1 MKVSIPIT
9 CFNCRGFLKDA
20 VKSIV
25 NQTYTNWEIVFV
37 NDASTDESL
46 NYIRKL
52 IKKFNIGDKVKII
65 TNEENK
71 GYGFS
76 LRKGIENS
84 TGELVAVVDSDDALA
99 RQDALGIMV
108 KVHTKHPKAS
118 LVYSNHWECT
128 PDLRAVRQT
137 KSRQLRDGE
146 TFLDH
151 RAKVSHLKCFKRSYY
166 DKTEGINPV
175 LKQTVDKDLVLK
187 LEEVGK
193 LIYIDKALYLY
204 RKHNRNLTRSLRKK
218 PKEYRKHVGFW
229 RKQVFEEARKRRGIK
244 K

>member
-1 MKVSIPIT
+1 MKISIPIT
-9 CFNCRGFLKDA
+9 CFNCRKFLKEA

-25 NQTYTNWEIVFV
+25 NQTYTDWEIVFV
-37 NDASTDESL
+37 NDASTDDSL
-46 NYIRKL
+46 DYIKKIIRKFK
-52 IKKFNIGDKVKII
+52 IETKIKII
-65 TNEENK
+65 KNEKNM

-76 LRKGIENS
+76 LRRGIANS
-84 TGELVAVVDSDDALA
+84 TGELVAIVDSDDALA
-99 RQDALGIMV
+99 RADALAIMV
-108 KVHTKHPKAS
+108 KAHKKHPEAS
-118 LVYSNHWECT
+118 LIYSNHWECT

-137 KSRQLRDGE
+137 RSRQLKGGE

-151 RAKVSHLKCFKRSYY
+151 KAKVSHLKCFKKSYY

-193 LIYIDKALYLY
+193 LIYVDKALYLY
-204 RKHNRNLTRSLRKK
+204 RKHNANLTRSLRSK
-218 PKEYRKHVGFW
+218 PKDYRKFVGFW
-229 RKQVFEEARKRRGIK
+229 RKQVFEEARKRRGLK

>member
-9 CFNCRGFLKDA
+9 CFNCRNFLKDA
-20 VKSIV
+20 VKSVV
-25 NQTYTNWEIVFV
+25 NQTYTDWEIIFV

-46 NYIRKL
+46 AYIKKL
-52 IKKFNIGDKVKII
+52 IKKFRIGTKSKIVE
-65 TNEENK
+65 NEKNE

-99 RQDALGIMV
+99 RADALAIMV
-108 KVHTKHPKAS
+108 KAHKKNPEAS
-118 LVYSNHWECT
+118 LIYSNHWECT

-137 KSRQLRDGE
+137 KSRQLKKGE

-151 RAKVSHLKCFKRSYY
+151 KAKVSHLKCFKKSYY
-166 DKTEGINPV
+166 DRTEGINPV

-187 LEEVGK
+187 LEEVGR
-193 LIYIDKALYLY
+193 LIYVDKALYLY
-204 RKHNRNLTRSLRKK
+204 RKHNKNLTRSLKK
-218 PKEYRKHVGFW
+218 RPKEYRKFVGFW
-229 RKQVFEEARKRRGIK
+229 RKQVFEEARRRRGLK